1 MLATTEQTCYEMLQ
15 KGQNSYSISFFF
27 FSGMKMQS
35 KILEDRYF
43 LFSHLRRFL
52 NTVPGSHSWE
62 LCYRASSYGW
72 SSSTFHSYC
81 DGKPH
86 TVTIIRKNEYVFG
99 GYSDIP
105 WGMYTADE
113 IYYLKY
119 LTCFLTVQKFRNG
132 K

>member
-1 MLATTEQTCYEMLQ
+1 MLAITEQTCYETAPKRAKQLF
-15 KGQNSYSISFFF
+15 YIIF
-27 FSGMKMQS
+27 FSGMEMQS

-52 NTVPGSHSWE
+52 NTVPGSHSWK
-62 LCYRASSYGW
+62 LCYRTSSHGW

-119 LTCFLTVQKFRNG
+119 LTCFDSSNV
-132 K
+132 